1 MQLTGYWFFFSE
13 STRMKN
19 RSKKKIECSF
29 GWNQFKEGYSTVT
42 FSCLFQSNKVAAISL
57 SVYANSLAQPS
68 ERREI
73 KTKLEKEL

>member
-1 MQLTGYWFFFSE
+1 MQLTGYWFSFQNQPGW
-13 STRMKN
+13 RIV
-19 RSKKKIECSF
+19 KKKTTECSF